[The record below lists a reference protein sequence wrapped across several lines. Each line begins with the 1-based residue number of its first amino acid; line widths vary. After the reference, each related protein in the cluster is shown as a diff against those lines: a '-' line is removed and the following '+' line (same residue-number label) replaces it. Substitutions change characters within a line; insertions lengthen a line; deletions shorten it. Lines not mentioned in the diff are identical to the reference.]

1 MRRVKLLRNPRQEE
15 AFPFAAEATAP
26 ESARAKLERELAFY
40 RHHCGEGWFEELLE
54 ETGLGGK
61 RLNPSRARKL
71 LLQAVRKRLE
81 SE

>member
-15 AFPFAAEATAP
+15 AFPFAAEAAAP
-26 ESARAKLERELAFY
+26 EKQRAKLERELEFY
-40 RHHCGEGWFEELLE
+40 RHHCGEAWFEELLE
-54 ETGLGGK
+54 ETGLRGK
-61 RLNPSRARKL
+61 RLSASRARRL